1 MSHDI
6 AIFLDLDNLV
16 IGAKQINLTFD
27 INLILDHIKERT
39 NGRVVLRRSYGD
51 WRQSQKMLQ
60 ELTKAGFTTQSTVR
74 INNFIKN
81 LADMQIVV
89 DAMDTLVDGHQY
101 SAYVLIT
108 GDRDFTPLV
117 QSLRKRG
124 KRVIGVGIRQ
134 SASLS
139 FVQLCDEYV
148 FYDDLVPDAAKPEL
162 QVEALL
168 GQALAELLVGKK
180 RVRASVLN
188 QKMRALSRNVFDG
201 SFYSSKSFRRF
212 LEQYPDLA
220 ATEQEGSTTYV
231 RYPVTARTR
240 PLPLR
245 YRSELKRRKLRVTPP
260 RQRLRILKD
269 LIVHVEQ
276 RPGVRWR
283 PLIDEMHQQYQTAG
297 SDISKNMINA
307 VMLAARRARILLTQK
322 GRTLASAPVS
332 LAENSSFREAVI
344 QCDAVYLREILELDE
359 PFDLQAA
366 AEALYDSVD
375 YGRYLKQVMDKWVES

>member
-27 INLILDHIKERT
+27 INLILEHIKAKT

-51 WRQSQKMLQ
+51 WRQSQKLLQ
-60 ELTKAGFTTQSTVR
+60 ELTRAGFTTQSTVR
-74 INNFIKN
+74 INNLIKN
-81 LADMQIVV
+81 LADMQIIV

-101 SAYVLIT
+101 STYVLIT

-134 SASLS
+134 SASSS

-148 FYDDLVPDAAKPEL
+148 FYEDLVPTAPKPEI

-168 GQALAELLVGKK
+168 ERATNELLKGKG

-188 QKMRALSRNVFDG
+188 QKMRDLSHQVFDA
-201 SFYSSKSFRRF
+201 SFYASKSFRLF
-212 LEQYPDLA
+212 LEQYPHLV
-220 ATEQEGSTTYV
+220 TVEQEGSTTYV
-231 RYPVTARTR
+231 RLPRTDGIR
-240 PLPLR
+240 PLHLR
-245 YRSELKRRKLRVTPP
+245 YRSELKRRKLRVIKP
-260 RQRLRILKD
+260 RERLRILKD
-269 LIVHVEQ
+269 LMAHVEQ
-276 RPGVRWR
+276 NSGIRWR
-283 PLIDEMHQQYQTAG
+283 QLIDEMSRKYQAG
-297 SDISKNMINA
+297 EWKISKDMVNA
-307 VMLAARRARILLTQK
+307 VMLVARRAQILLTQK

-332 LAENSSFREAVI
+332 LADHGSFQEAVI
-344 QCDAVYLREILELDE
+344 RCDAVYLRQILDLEE
-359 PFDLQAA
+359 PFDLTAA
-366 AEALYDSVD
+366 AEALYDSPK
-375 YGRYLKQVMDKWVES
+375 YGRYLQQVMEKWVER

>member
-27 INLILDHIKERT
+27 INLILDHIKEKT
-39 NGRVVLRRSYGD
+39 NGRVVLRRSYGG
-51 WRQSQKMLQ
+51 WRQSQKLLQ
-60 ELTKAGFTTQSTVR
+60 DLTRAGFTTQSTVR

-124 KRVIGVGIRQ
+124 KRVIGVGIRP

-139 FVQLCDEYV
+139 FVQLCDEYT
-148 FYDDLVPDAAKPEL
+148 FYEDLVPESAKPGL
-162 QVEALL
+162 QVGTLL
-168 GQALAELLVGKK
+168 EQALAELLKGKK

-188 QKMRALSRNVFDG
+188 QKMRALSHDVFDS
-201 SFYSSKSFRRF
+201 SFYSPKSFRRF
-212 LEQYPDLA
+212 LEQYPDLVA
-220 ATEQEGSTTYV
+220 AEQEGSTTYV
-231 RYPVTARTR
+231 RYPVTERTR

-260 RQRLRILKD
+260 RPRLRILKD
-269 LIVHVEQ
+269 LIVHVERQ
-276 RPGVRWR
+276 PGVRWR
-283 PLIDEMHQQYQTAG
+283 QLVDEMYQQYQTAG

-307 VMLAARRARILLTQK
+307 VMLAARHAQILLTQK
-322 GRTLASAPVS
+322 GRALASAPVS
-332 LAENSSFREAVI
+332 LAECSSFQEAVI

-366 AEALYDSVD
+366 AEALYDSAA
-375 YGRYLKQVMDKWVES
+375 YCRYLKQVMDKWVES